1 MAYQQSA
8 TYDDYPGNDL
18 DIIRGDHRSD
28 VRLRQTGR
36 RTSANSTIR
45 GQDQGQANEEVAE
58 GTLYYKQKATTFISH
73 SAPHLGNTTACYQGG
88 ESKRP
93 QEHRKLEAS
102 GWAPS
107 RRTQDPR
114 SVLRTTRTIP
124 TIHRLRY
131 EKSEGHAEG
140 VC

>member
-1 MAYQQSA
+1 MILPPVHEQNTPQVSLLFKFAVCTRTPVFCRS
-8 TYDDYPGNDL
+8 DL

-73 SAPHLGNTTACYQGG
+73 SAPHLGNTTACYQ
-88 ESKRP
+88 
-93 QEHRKLEAS
+93 
-102 GWAPS
+102 
-107 RRTQDPR
+107 D
-114 SVLRTTRTIP
+114 VND
-124 TIHRLRY
+124 
-131 EKSEGHAEG
+131 
-140 VC
+140 